1 MKKFLMIAFLS
12 IAGIT
17 AASDSKT
24 DVGTEITLD
33 MARSLLSG
41 GSSAPGSTVIR
52 LSPIDFKDNKQDI
65 ASISIS
71 IPGLTWLVDFGTA
84 TEIDERFGKGLQDI
98 QHVHIIG
105 DRLTTIKRE
114 FLMNCPNLL
123 SVRLPDGISTI
134 RSNFLKGCPEGV
146 KKYAAP
152 DSATHATLISLG
164 VNPNF
169 ESSTIAMPVA
179 AIAPASRV
187 VAAAAPDR
195 SPIVD
200 PPKFVSKLGLTYE
213 QMLSIMQD
221 STPPSRQYA
230 EAIIY
235 QYFKNTASLDPSRIR
250 NGKRDIPQD

>member
-1 MKKFLMIAFLS
+1 MKKFLMIALLAM
-12 IAGIT
+12 AGIT

-33 MARSLLSG
+33 EARSLLSG

-52 LSPIDFKDNKQDI
+52 LSPIEFKDNKQDI

-114 FLMNCPNLL
+114 FLMNCSALL
-123 SVRLPDGISTI
+123 SVRLPDEISTI

-152 DSATHATLISLG
+152 NSATHATLISLG

-179 AIAPASRV
+179 A
-187 VAAAAPDR
+187 AAPDR
-195 SPIVD
+195 SPIVAIH
-200 PPKFVSKLGLTYE
+200 PPKFVPKLGLTYE
-213 QMLSIMQD
+213 QILEIMQD
-221 STPPSRQYA
+221 SASPLYSSRQYA
-230 EAIIY
+230 EAIIS
-235 QYFKNTASLDPSRIR
+235 QHFRNT
-250 NGKRDIPQD
+250 Q

>member
-41 GSSAPGSTVIR
+41 SSSVPGSTVIR
-52 LSPIDFKDNKQDI
+52 LSAIDFKDNKEDV

-71 IPGLTWLVDFGTA
+71 FPKLTWLVDFGTA
-84 TEIDERFGKGLQDI
+84 TEIDEKFGKGLRGI
-98 QHVHIIG
+98 QHVHIIE

-114 FLMNCPNLL
+114 FLVNCSALL

-134 RSNFLKGCPEGV
+134 RSNFLKGCPEDV

-152 DSATHATLISLG
+152 DSATHATLVSLEIA
-164 VNPNF
+164 PSF
-169 ESSTIAMPVA
+169 ESATVAMPVA
-179 AIAPASRV
+179 A
-187 VAAAAPDR
+187 AAADAADADADADADAADR
-195 SPIVD
+195 SPIVAIH
-200 PPKFVSKLGLTYE
+200 PPKFVPKLGLTHE
-213 QMLSIMQD
+213 QMLAIMQG
-221 STPPSRQYA
+221 STSPLYSSRQYA
-230 EAIIY
+230 EAIIS
-235 QYFKNTASLDPSRIR
+235 QYFRNT
-250 NGKRDIPQD
+250 Q